1 MEVQLVHSTVGF
13 CKCVMQAGFSCG
25 GFEMAVLIAELWV
38 MFGQDLVFLSELWDN
53 ATKKCTKKYGFV
65 EGQRCAMQP
74 SFAPPLS
81 VQLHS

>member
-1 MEVQLVHSTVGF
+1 MHSTVGF
-13 CKCVMQAGFSCG
+13 CKCVMQA
-25 GFEMAVLIAELWV
+25 
-38 MFGQDLVFLSELWDN
+38 DLVFLSELWDN
-53 ATKKCTKKYGFV
+53 ATKKCIKKYGFV